1 MIGAMAATSQTDAR
15 EAVIAS
21 GMVVESVGGT
31 GRAIRGG
38 RHCRVGEAPDEG
50 NHDQAAVGLGDRLR

>member
-21 GMVVESVGGT
+21 GMVVESVG
-31 GRAIRGG
+31 
-38 RHCRVGEAPDEG
+38 P
-50 NHDQAAVGLGDRLR
+50 AARSGAADTAE